1 MLRLEKEKEDTLKEA
16 SRKIKELNELRLSFE
31 LGEINGNTFAEMATS
46 KLKKTNALL
55 EKYRQGIGVYWN

>member
-16 SRKIKELNELRLSFE
+16 SRKIRELNELRTSFE
-31 LGEINGNTFAEMATS
+31 LGEINENTFAEMATS

>member
-16 SRKIKELNELRLSFE
+16 SRKIRELNELRTSFE
-31 LGEINGNTFAEMATS
+31 LGEINENTFAEMATS
-46 KLKKTNALL
+46 KLKKANALL

>member
-16 SRKIKELNELRLSFE
+16 SRKIRELNELKTSFE

-46 KLKKTNALL
+46 KLKKINALL